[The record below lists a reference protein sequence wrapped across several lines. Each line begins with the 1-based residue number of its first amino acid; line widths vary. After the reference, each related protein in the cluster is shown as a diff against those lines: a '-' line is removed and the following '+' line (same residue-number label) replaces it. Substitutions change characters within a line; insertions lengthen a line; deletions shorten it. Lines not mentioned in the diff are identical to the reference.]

1 MLISNTPPSRLASSE
16 SLLRNITT
24 AFSSCW
30 IMMDGELRYLSL
42 TAAGSFTHAAFGGE
56 SAGGDGSPE
65 FEVCQSMP
73 SGLIPLLAVQPAG
86 SAGGVTKSKFSNNA
100 HPTGVDV
107 GVAVGVA
114 VGVGLGGLPSRK
126 PTIWK
131 TWSGHTWAGMQAFF
145 RFHVM

>member
-1 MLISNTPPSRLASSE
+1 MIGGE
-16 SLLRNITT
+16 S
-24 AFSSCW
+24 
-30 IMMDGELRYLSL
+30 RYLSL
-42 TAAGSFTHAAFGGE
+42 ITAGSLTLAALGSE

-73 SGLIPLLAVQPAG
+73 SGLIPLIAVQPAG
-86 SAGGVTKSKFSNNA
+86 SAGGVTKSKFSNNS
-100 HPTGVDV
+100 HSTGVDV

-126 PTIWK
+126 PMIWK

-145 RFHVM
+145 RFHVMQPVP